1 MRAFIWAGWR
11 PMIETRSAAVPVT
24 CGAAM
29 LVPCAPTMNRGDEKQ
44 RMNRLVWLH
53 AAHTKTSLPAG
64 AARAGS
70 GGVEAVVA
78 PRGRSVLRRT
88 PGGRVECGG
97 GDGGQRA

>member
-1 MRAFIWAGWR
+1 
-11 PMIETRSAAVPVT
+11 MIETRSAAVPVT

-70 GGVEAVVA
+70 GGLNELLPPGAA
-78 PRGRSVLRRT
+78 TSIARR
-88 PGGRVECGG
+88 PKFV
-97 GDGGQRA
+97 